1 MAPGDKRDDLDEEEP
16 HVKVDKRASRE
27 VSEERPSEEATK
39 AATAQPAAEKPP
51 EAEEHE
57 RPEIDV
63 YSLLRMSV
71 GMYVEQAWIHL
82 GLRMD
87 PSKNKVEQN
96 LPHAKVAIDVV
107 DFIIQQLQPDLDHDE
122 KRELDLALA
131 NLRMNY
137 VQRV

>member
-1 MAPGDKRDDLDEEEP
+1 MAPEDKRDDLDEEEP